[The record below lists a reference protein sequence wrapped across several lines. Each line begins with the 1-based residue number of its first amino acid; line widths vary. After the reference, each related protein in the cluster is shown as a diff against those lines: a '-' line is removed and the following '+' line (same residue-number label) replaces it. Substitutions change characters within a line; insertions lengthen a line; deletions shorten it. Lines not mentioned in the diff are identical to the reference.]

1 MQVCIKEKERS
12 QDIFEHVTGML
23 KEAGPENVNGYIDRA
38 QRVGKTYFDEKY
50 SKKCKSI
57 IVKFTAF
64 QHQKIFCWLKKNVKD
79 NTKLRVD
86 VTKKGTAY

>member
-1 MQVCIKEKERS
+1 
-12 QDIFEHVTGML
+12 ML

-38 QRVGKTYFDEKY
+38 QRVGKTYFDKKY

-64 QHQKIFCWLKKNVKD
+64 
-79 NTKLRVD
+79 
-86 VTKKGTAY
+86 